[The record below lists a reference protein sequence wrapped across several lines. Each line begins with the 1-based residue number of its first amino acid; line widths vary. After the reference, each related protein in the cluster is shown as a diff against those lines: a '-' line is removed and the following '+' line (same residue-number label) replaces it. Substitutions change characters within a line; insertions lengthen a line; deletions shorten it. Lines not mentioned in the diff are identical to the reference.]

1 MCRIGKLGAIVNKY
15 NSTYH
20 STIKMKP
27 VDAKSGVYCDFD
39 KNNNKKDSHLKWS
52 SCNNIK
58 IQKHFWKILHSELVW
73 RRFWY

>member
-27 VDAKSGVYCDFD
+27 VDAKSGVYCDID
-39 KNNNKKDSHLKWS
+39 KNNNKKDSHLKL
-52 SCNNIK
+52 I
-58 IQKHFWKILHSELVW
+58 IM
-73 RRFWY
+73 